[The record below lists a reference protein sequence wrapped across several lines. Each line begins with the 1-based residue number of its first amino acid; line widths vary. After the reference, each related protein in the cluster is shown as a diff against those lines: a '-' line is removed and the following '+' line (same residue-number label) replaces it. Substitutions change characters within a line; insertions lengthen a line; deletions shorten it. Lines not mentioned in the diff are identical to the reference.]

1 MNVRFFRHL
10 FTVNLIYR
18 WSLLRNIQRLNINY
32 DVFLIICLFI
42 LSRQIFLKEM
52 DIFNA
57 KIQSYIDKL
66 DVKKRTKYT
75 IKNDMYLDI
84 LNVLKSQNINV
95 SSKFKFLVR
104 QTFRLVQIGSSDL
117 IYVAK
122 TNLPLITHENL
133 YVKITDCHVAVG
145 HSGRDKTW
153 AEVIIFVCILIY
165 NTLDI

>member
-1 MNVRFFRHL
+1 
-10 FTVNLIYR
+10 
-18 WSLLRNIQRLNINY
+18 
-32 DVFLIICLFI
+32 
-42 LSRQIFLKEM
+42 M
-52 DIFNA
+52 DLFNA

-66 DVKKRTKYT
+66 DEKKRAKYT
-75 IKNDMYLDI
+75 IKNETYLDM